1 MLNISRNDDEETV
14 REILK
19 MNVLE
24 IIDDDGSEIAKKR
37 KESVAIFNN
46 QVWELL
52 SITVT
57 QRPNPR
63 NDLRVSYSSIF
74 ISTYISFK
82 ITETE
87 QKITVEQNLL
97 KTLGR
102 FKLLFEKP

>member
-14 REILK
+14 REILE

-37 KESVAIFNN
+37 KESVAVFNN

-87 QKITVEQNLL
+87 QKITVEQNL
-97 KTLGR
+97 
-102 FKLLFEKP
+102 F

>member
-1 MLNISRNDDEETV
+1 
-14 REILK
+14 

-52 SITVT
+52 SITVI
-57 QRPNPR
+57 QRPNSR

-74 ISTYISFK
+74 ISTCISFK
-82 ITETE
+82 NHGNRA
-87 QKITVEQNLL
+87 KFTVEQNLF
-97 KTLGR
+97 KTFGR
-102 FKLLFEKP
+102 FKLLLEKP